1 MTAQSRRGPEPRP
14 RREPRSVPGPEPNL
28 TMRDVAARL
37 GVSPMTV
44 SRALRGGPGIG
55 AATRKRVLDEVAA
68 LGYRPN
74 KLARGLRSGGP
85 NELIGLVVTN
95 LANPFYSQ
103 LATGVEEITVRYG
116 ARVVLGSTHEDPGS
130 EREVVA
136 DLVARGVD
144 GLVVVP
150 AGTDHG
156 YLDDIRLRG
165 TPVVLAASPPMGVS
179 VDCVLVDDFGGTRQ
193 AARRLVERG
202 HRRIGFLGL
211 PLSLWTGSERF
222 RGYAVALEE
231 AGIEVDERYVS
242 RHRGD
247 IGLAEQAARDMLGLA
262 EPPTALLT
270 ANNRNTVGALRAL
283 RATTDRPDRV
293 AVAGFDDIELADLL
307 QLPLTVVSYDAVDVG
322 RQAARLLFER
332 LDTRSVDGTAAP
344 SPYQPRRV
352 VVPTTLVDH
361 PVPDRVA

>member
-1 MTAQSRRGPEPRP
+1 MS
-14 RREPRSVPGPEPNL
+14 EPNL

-44 SRALRGGPGIG
+44 SRALRGRPGIG
-55 AATRKRVLDEVAA
+55 EQTRRRVLAEVAK

-74 KLARGLRSGGP
+74 KAARGLRSGGP

-103 LATGVEEITVRYG
+103 LAVGVEEVAVSYG
-116 ARVVLGSTHEDPGS
+116 ARVVLGSTGEDPAT

-136 DLVARGVD
+136 DLTSRGVD

-150 AGTDHG
+150 AGYDHQHLG
-156 YLDDIRLRG
+156 AVRRTG
-165 TPVVLAASPPMGVS
+165 TPVVLAASPPMGIDA
-179 VDCVLVDDFGGTRQ
+179 DCVLVDDFGGTR
-193 AARRLVERG
+193 AACRRLIARG

-211 PLSLWTGSERF
+211 PASLWTGSERF

-247 IGLAEQAARDMLGLA
+247 IALAEKAAREMLDLP

-283 RATTDRPDRV
+283 RGPAGHGV
-293 AVAGFDDIELADLL
+293 AVAGFDDIELADML
-307 QLPLTVVSYDAVDVG
+307 QLPLSVVSYDPVEVG
-322 RQAARLLFER
+322 RAAARLLYEH
-332 LDTRSVDGTAAP
+332 LEALPAGAGTPARALP
-344 SPYQPRRV
+344 PRRV
-352 VVPTTLVDH
+352 IIPTTLVDH
-361 PVPDRVA
+361 PVDATADQDAVPRVRRAAGPAVEHPVAG

>member
-1 MTAQSRRGPEPRP
+1 MSERSPEPAM
-14 RREPRSVPGPEPNL
+14 
-28 TMRDVAARL
+28 TMRDVAERL

-44 SRALRGGPGIG
+44 SRALRGAPGIG
-55 AATRKRVLDEVAA
+55 EATRQRVLAEVAA

-103 LATGVEEITVRYG
+103 MATGVEQVAVGYG
-116 ARVVLGSTHEDPGS
+116 ARVVLGSTGEDPTN
-130 EREVVA
+130 ERDVAA

-150 AGTDHG
+150 AGYDHAHLG
-156 YLDDIRLRG
+156 EILRRG
-165 TPVVLAASPPMGVS
+165 TPVVLAASPPMGIDA
-179 VDCVLVDDFGGTRQ
+179 DCVLVDDFGGTR
-193 AARRLVERG
+193 AACRRLLSRG

-211 PLSLWTGSERF
+211 PASLWTGSERF

-247 IGLAEQAARDMLGLA
+247 IALAEQAARAMLSLPD
-262 EPPTALLT
+262 PPTALLT

-283 RATTDRPDRV
+283 RGGTDT
-293 AVAGFDDIELADLL
+293 ALAGFDDIELADML
-307 QLPLTVVSYDAVDVG
+307 QLPLTVVSYNPVDVG
-322 RQAARLLFER
+322 RTAARLLFEH
-332 LDTRSVDGTAAP
+332 LDPATERPTAG
-344 SPYQPRRV
+344 RRV
-352 VVPTTLVDH
+352 IIPTTLVEH
-361 PVPDRVA
+361 PLAASTPPAEPARP